1 MAVEITLDQI
11 KEFAKNSDRKKNI
24 LETNPG
30 DKTKVVRPKTQ
41 GDAILD
47 FFRSDLNTLGISIA
61 FDVVNKQRKEKGLEP
76 ITTDDLDKDE
86 TTAGREI
93 QSAVVGA
100 GANILEGLANLITI
114 PVDYAFDTSFTKSL
128 GDVTRKFVA
137 DHGDP
142 KTLTG
147 DIARLGI
154 QYGLPSTVTLKLVN
168 QIPKLGNV
176 RKSYT
181 GFRQSLSKIENKF
194 FRRSAKLG
202 TSIARRSGQG
212 GLSLG
217 ATEALVAEP
226 GRGTFFYQP
235 VSEEGKT
242 GRDLA
247 AARFINKLK
256 FGAEGATF
264 GVGFAL
270 AGKALPI
277 GAKYGLYKPGA
288 FALGIGAKVLDKA
301 VVRPA
306 SYLGARVPGVQI
318 PFQLAQKGGE
328 LLTKEIGTRL
338 VLPLV
343 GSTVKGAWTSKLPD
357 FAKWRTFSTES
368 VKPLEASLKRLDN
381 KLAVIR
387 SMGKETGVQYSLNTA
402 ARQEIKRA
410 ARRTEKLLESIEKRS
425 YNLAKSFEGRY
436 NKGIQN
442 SPASQDYYLD
452 GVLEFLKGQKTL
464 AALPKDLRVTA
475 KALKTDMDSIRKT
488 FGDLLPSGDLRDAVL
503 KNVKGY
509 MRKSFAIFEN
519 PGYAVS
525 ETSPLFKKAKQF
537 ALNLI
542 NGKGGAV
549 LRVQAKKVYEGSGVS
564 KGRARELQAEEMVR
578 EILRLGKVD
587 MYDPIKNLNE
597 IGKLIR
603 MKDFIATGDELPTV
617 IKNLL
622 GQQNNLKSQVM
633 TTVSSMVTQSTNKLL
648 FDKLAGALQKSG
660 ILFRTEEAAKRAG
673 IMNPVKVSSAQG
685 LGAMKSLLTDIK
697 KPLYGAPD
705 LVQAI
710 TTSKGPLDAWIQNG
724 VYKNLLQLKT
734 GVQYGK
740 TVLSPETQVRNFYSA
755 MMFPLARGVLGG
767 RSSATDAIA
776 MVADDI
782 FNAGKGNAQAE
793 LRLLNNIDEA
803 IKYGVYDE
811 NIVASELAAVLREVR
826 NGKIASVEGLAKFL
840 EKNTL
845 TEKAARLYAGG
856 DNVWKWFTYNWYK
869 SFTKDLFKGNV
880 ENARKWFREVAGREL
895 QKTTLTGQKVDI
907 DEAIRQAAS
916 WYTRNTLPTY
926 SKVPLAIQALRRT
939 PFGNFVS
946 FPAEMLRTTFN
957 NLAISVKEAGSSNTQ
972 LREMGLRGLIGLYT
986 VLGGVSLA
994 AKSLY
999 GSITGLGDDE
1009 MNLYKQYFAPE
1020 YQFNSNILALTKP
1033 ENGKFKVV
1041 NLSDFI
1047 PQSVVI
1053 EPIEAIF
1060 AKLREQKSLGDK
1072 DMIEVF
1078 FGKNGPVR
1086 TFFESYVSTPIGFEP
1101 FIDVARGETDT
1112 RKKIWSESDP
1122 TFGLDGSKFSKSFAH
1137 ILRVLEP
1144 GIITSSRKFKDAILK
1159 QPTPTGVVRETSD
1172 VIIGAGTGLKP
1183 YNVDIL
1189 ESLDYKISEFTR
1201 IRSDVFKAE
1210 DFYKFTDIRRRG
1222 GQVIVDEFIDIQR
1235 EAFRLQKDIYNA
1247 IQAAKEFGLSDRDIK
1262 KLFKARKGISSKTVR
1277 NIMKGKFTPVTFSE
1291 TRFEKKIDTLKKREK
1306 EQGFD
1311 YDLSKRFIFPKRKLK
1326 RVIRRLNRDSLEKDF
1341 FYDRPKRTDLR
1352 GDVPVITP
1360 NLGIASFKRPEI
1372 KTPPLPKQPTPVVQQ
1387 ITSPV
1392 LNTGLTATETAL
1404 LSPDEQA
1411 IRLKQKGIA

>member
-1 MAVEITLDQI
+1 MAVEITLEQV
-11 KEFAKNSDRKKNI
+11 KEFAKNSDRRKNI

-30 DKTKVVRPKTQ
+30 DKVKVVKPKTQ
-41 GDAILD
+41 GDAILESL
-47 FFRSDLNTLGISIA
+47 RLNPMTFGAA
-61 FDVVNKQRKEKGLEP
+61 FAIDKTNKERKELGLEP
-76 ITTDDLDKDE
+76 VTQDDLKKDE
-86 TTAGREI
+86 TTAGREFQAAI
-93 QSAVVGA
+93 AGA
-100 GANILEGLANLITI
+100 GANILEGVSNLLTI
-114 PVDYAFDTSFTKSL
+114 PVDYAFDTSFTKDL
-128 GDVTRKFVA
+128 NDVTRKFVE
-137 DHGDP
+137 DHGSP

-147 DIARLGI
+147 DIGRIAV

-168 QIPKLGNV
+168 QIPKLGNI

-181 GFRQSLSKIENKF
+181 GFRKTLSNIENKF
-194 FRRSAKLG
+194 LRRSAKLG

-212 GLSLG
+212 GLALG
-217 ATEALVAEP
+217 ATDALVAEP
-226 GRGTFFYQP
+226 DRKTLFYQP

-247 AARFINKLK
+247 AARFINKIK
-256 FGAEGATF
+256 FGQEGATF

-288 FALGIGAKVLDKA
+288 FALGIGSKALNA
-301 VVRPA
+301 VVTPVSKVA
-306 SYLGARVPGVQI
+306 ARIPGIQV
-318 PFQLAQKGGE
+318 PFQLANRGGE
-328 LLTKEIGTRL
+328 LLVKELGTRV
-338 VLPLV
+338 VLPAF
-343 GSTVKGAWTSKLPD
+343 GTGVKAAWTAKLPD
-357 FAKWRTFSTES
+357 FAKWRTFSVES
-368 VKPLEASLKRLDN
+368 VKPLESSLKKLDN
-381 KLAVIR
+381 KLAVLR
-387 SMGKETGVQYSLNTA
+387 SMGEQTGVQYSLNTA

-442 SPASQDYYLD
+442 SPASQEYYLD
-452 GVLEFLKGQKTL
+452 NVLQYLRNQKTL
-464 AALPKDLRVTA
+464 KALPDELRITS
-475 KALKTDMDSIRKT
+475 KALKKDLDKIRQT
-488 FGDLLPSGDLRDAVL
+488 FGDLLPSGDLKEAVL

-519 PGYAVS
+519 PGYAVPENS
-525 ETSPLFKKAKQF
+525 ALFKKAKQF

-564 KGRARELQAEEMVR
+564 QGKARELQAEEMVR

-597 IGKLIR
+597 IGKFIR

-622 GQQNNLKSQVM
+622 GQETNLKSQVM

-648 FDKLAGALQKSG
+648 FDKLAKALQQSG
-660 ILFRTEEAAKRAG
+660 ILFRSEEAAKRAG
-673 IMNPVKVSSAQG
+673 IMNPVKVGKAQG

-697 KPLYGAPD
+697 KPYYGASD

-755 MMFPLARGVLGG
+755 MLFPLARGVIGG
-767 RSSATDAIA
+767 RASATDAIA

-793 LRLLNNIDEA
+793 LKLLDNINEG
-803 IKYGVYDE
+803 IKYGVLDE
-811 NIVASELAAVLREVR
+811 NIVASELQAVLREVR
-826 NGKIASVEGLAKFL
+826 NGKIATVEGLAKFL
-840 EKNTL
+840 EKNPF

-869 SFTKDLFKGNV
+869 SFTRDLFKGNV
-880 ENARKWFREVAGREL
+880 ENARKWFKEIAGREL
-895 QKTTLTGQKVDI
+895 QQTTLTGQKVDI
-907 DEAIRQAAS
+907 EEAIKQAAS
-916 WYTRNTLPTY
+916 WYTRNTVPTY

-957 NLAISVKEAGSSNTQ
+957 NLTISTKEAASSNPQ
-972 LREMGLRGLIGLYT
+972 LREMGIRGLIGLYT
-986 VLGGVSLA
+986 TLGGISLA
-994 AKSLY
+994 AKGLY
-999 GSITGLGDDE
+999 GAVTGLGDDE
-1009 MNLYKQYFAPE
+1009 MNLYKQYFAPD
-1020 YQFNSNILALTKP
+1020 YQKNSNILPLTKP
-1033 ENGKFKVV
+1033 DDGKFKVV

-1060 AKLREQKSLGDK
+1060 AKLRQQKSLGDV
-1072 DMIEVF
+1072 DMLEVF
-1078 FGKNGPVR
+1078 FGPQGPVR

-1101 FIDVARGETDT
+1101 FIDVARGQTDT
-1112 RKKIWSESDP
+1112 GKKIWSDTDTLQEK
-1122 TFGLDGSKFSKSFAH
+1122 GEKSLVH
-1137 ILRVLEP
+1137 ILKVLEP
-1144 GIITSSRKFKDAILK
+1144 GIITSSRKFADAIRK
-1159 QPTPTGVVRETSD
+1159 QPTPTGVVRETGD
-1172 VIIGAGTGLKP
+1172 VVIGASTGLKP
-1183 YNVDIL
+1183 YNVDIS
-1189 ESLDYKISEFTR
+1189 EALDYKISEFTR
-1201 IRSDVFKAE
+1201 IRSDVYKAE
-1210 DFYKFTDIRRRG
+1210 QFYKFNDLRRRG
-1222 GQVIVDEFIDIQR
+1222 GDVIVEEFVNIQR

-1247 IQAAKEFGLSDRDIK
+1247 LQAAKEFGLSDRDIK
-1262 KLFKARKGISSKTVR
+1262 KLFKARKGISSKTIR
-1277 NIMKGKFTPVTFSE
+1277 NIMRGKFTPVTFSE
-1291 TRFEKKIDTLKKREK
+1291 TRFEKKIDTLRKREK
-1306 EQGFD
+1306 EQDFD
-1311 YDLSKRFIFPKRKLK
+1311 YDLPKSFIFPKNKMK
-1326 RVIRRLNRDSLEKDF
+1326 RVIRRLNKDDLEKEF
-1341 FYDRPKRTDLR
+1341 YYDRPKDTDLR
-1352 GDVPVITP
+1352 GDIPVVTP
-1360 NLGIASFKRPEI
+1360 NIGVASAPRPEI
-1372 KTPPLPKQPTPVVQQ
+1372 KTPPLPPQPAPVAPQTVANVVPQ
-1387 ITSPV
+1387 
-1392 LNTGLTATETAL
+1392 TGLTATETAL

-1411 IRLKQKGIA
+1411 IRLKQRGIA

>member
-1 MAVEITLDQI
+1 MAVEITLEQV
-11 KEFAKNSDRKKNI
+11 KEFAKNSDRRKNI

-30 DKTKVVRPKTQ
+30 DKVKVVKPKTQ
-41 GDAILD
+41 GDAILESL
-47 FFRSDLNTLGISIA
+47 RLNPMTFGAA
-61 FDVVNKQRKEKGLEP
+61 FAIDKTNKERKELGLEP
-76 ITTDDLDKDE
+76 VTQDDLKKDE
-86 TTAGREI
+86 TTAGREFQAAI
-93 QSAVVGA
+93 AGA
-100 GANILEGLANLITI
+100 GANILEGVSNLLTI
-114 PVDYAFDTSFTKSL
+114 PVDYAFDTSFTKDL
-128 GDVTRKFVA
+128 NDVTRKFVE
-137 DHGDP
+137 DHGSP

-147 DIARLGI
+147 DIGRIAV

-168 QIPKLGNV
+168 QIPKLGNI

-181 GFRQSLSKIENKF
+181 GFRKTLSNIENKF
-194 FRRSAKLG
+194 LRRSAKLG

-212 GLSLG
+212 GLALG
-217 ATEALVAEP
+217 ATDALVAEP
-226 GRGTFFYQP
+226 DRKTLFYQP

-247 AARFINKLK
+247 AARFINKIK
-256 FGAEGATF
+256 FGQEGATF

-288 FALGIGAKVLDKA
+288 FALGIGSKALNA
-301 VVRPA
+301 VVTPVSKVA
-306 SYLGARVPGVQI
+306 ARIPGIQV
-318 PFQLAQKGGE
+318 PFQLANRGGE
-328 LLTKEIGTRL
+328 LLVKELGTRV
-338 VLPLV
+338 VLPAF
-343 GSTVKGAWTSKLPD
+343 GTGVKAAWTAKLPD
-357 FAKWRTFSTES
+357 FAKWRTFSVES
-368 VKPLEASLKRLDN
+368 VKPLESSLKKLDN
-381 KLAVIR
+381 KLAVLR
-387 SMGKETGVQYSLNTA
+387 SMGEQTGVQYSLNTA

-442 SPASQDYYLD
+442 SPASQEYYLD
-452 GVLEFLKGQKTL
+452 NVLQYLRNQKTL
-464 AALPKDLRVTA
+464 KALPDELRITS
-475 KALKTDMDSIRKT
+475 KALKKDLDKIRQT
-488 FGDLLPSGDLRDAVL
+488 FGDLLPSGDLKEAVL

-519 PGYAVS
+519 PGYAVPENS
-525 ETSPLFKKAKQF
+525 ALFKKAKQF

-564 KGRARELQAEEMVR
+564 QGKARELQAEEMVR

-597 IGKLIR
+597 IGKFIR

-622 GQQNNLKSQVM
+622 GQETNLKSQVM

-648 FDKLAGALQKSG
+648 FDKLAKALQQSG
-660 ILFRTEEAAKRAG
+660 ILFRSEEAAKRAG
-673 IMNPVKVSSAQG
+673 IMNPVKVGKAQG
-685 LGAMKSLLTDIK
+685 LGAMKSLLTDVK
-697 KPLYGAPD
+697 KPYYGASD

-755 MMFPLARGVLGG
+755 MLFPLARGVIGG
-767 RSSATDAIA
+767 RASATDAIA

-793 LRLLNNIDEA
+793 LKLLDNINEG
-803 IKYGVYDE
+803 IKYGVLDE
-811 NIVASELAAVLREVR
+811 NIVASELQAVLREVR
-826 NGKIASVEGLAKFL
+826 NGKIATVEGLAKFL
-840 EKNTL
+840 EKNPF

-869 SFTKDLFKGNV
+869 SFTRDLFKGNV
-880 ENARKWFREVAGREL
+880 ENARKWFKEIAGREL
-895 QKTTLTGQKVDI
+895 QQTTLTGQKVDI
-907 DEAIRQAAS
+907 EEAIKQAAS
-916 WYTRNTLPTY
+916 WYTRNTVPTY

-957 NLAISVKEAGSSNTQ
+957 NLTISTKEAASSNPQ
-972 LREMGLRGLIGLYT
+972 LREMGIRGLIGLYT
-986 VLGGVSLA
+986 TLGGISLA
-994 AKSLY
+994 AKGLY
-999 GSITGLGDDE
+999 GAVTGLGDDE
-1009 MNLYKQYFAPE
+1009 MNLYKQYFAPD
-1020 YQFNSNILALTKP
+1020 YQKNSNILPLTKP
-1033 ENGKFKVV
+1033 DDGKFKVV

-1060 AKLREQKSLGDK
+1060 AKLRQQKSLGDV
-1072 DMIEVF
+1072 DMLEVF
-1078 FGKNGPVR
+1078 FGPQGPVR

-1101 FIDVARGETDT
+1101 FIDVARGQTDT
-1112 RKKIWSESDP
+1112 GKKIWSDTDTLQEK
-1122 TFGLDGSKFSKSFAH
+1122 GEKSLVH
-1137 ILRVLEP
+1137 ILKVLEP
-1144 GIITSSRKFKDAILK
+1144 GIITSSRKFADAIRK
-1159 QPTPTGVVRETSD
+1159 QPTPTGVVRETGD
-1172 VIIGAGTGLKP
+1172 VVIGASTGLKP
-1183 YNVDIL
+1183 YNVDIS
-1189 ESLDYKISEFTR
+1189 EALDYKISEFTR
-1201 IRSDVFKAE
+1201 IRSDVYKAE
-1210 DFYKFTDIRRRG
+1210 QFYKFNDLRRRG
-1222 GQVIVDEFIDIQR
+1222 GDVIVEEFVNIQR

-1262 KLFKARKGISSKTVR
+1262 KLFKARKGISSKTIR
-1277 NIMKGKFTPVTFSE
+1277 NIMRGKFTPVTFSE
-1291 TRFEKKIDTLKKREK
+1291 TRFEKKIDTLRKREK
-1306 EQGFD
+1306 EQDFD
-1311 YDLSKRFIFPKRKLK
+1311 YDLPKSFIFPKNKMK
-1326 RVIRRLNRDSLEKDF
+1326 RVIRRLNKDDLEKEF
-1341 FYDRPKRTDLR
+1341 YYDRPKDTDLR
-1352 GDVPVITP
+1352 GDIPVVTP
-1360 NLGIASFKRPEI
+1360 NIGVASAPRPEI
-1372 KTPPLPKQPTPVVQQ
+1372 KTPPLPPQPAPVAPQTVANVVPQ
-1387 ITSPV
+1387 
-1392 LNTGLTATETAL
+1392 TGLTATETAL

-1411 IRLKQKGIA
+1411 IRLKQRGIA

>member
-1 MAVEITLDQI
+1 MADPFQITLPQLKKFTKDQDT
-11 KEFAKNSDRKKNI
+11 KNNV

-30 DKTKVVRPKTQ
+30 DKVKVVKPKT
-41 GDAILD
+41 
-47 FFRSDLNTLGISIA
+47 TLGGFIESLRNDPKSLGAA
-61 FDVVNKQRKEKGLEP
+61 FALDYINKDRKKKGLDPLFEE
-76 ITTDDLDKDE
+76 DLKKDE
-86 TTAGREI
+86 TTAGKEF
-93 QSAVVGA
+93 QSAIAGA
-100 GANILEGLANLITI
+100 GANIFEGLANLLTI
-114 PVDYAFDTSFTKSL
+114 PVDYAFDTSFTRKL
-128 GDVTRKFVA
+128 NDVAREFVTE
-137 DHGDP
+137 HGSP

-147 DIARLGI
+147 DIARLGV
-154 QYGLPSTVTLKLVN
+154 QYGIPGTLTLKLVN
-168 QIPKLGNV
+168 QIPKLGNI

-181 GFRQSLSKIENKF
+181 GFRKTLSNIENKF
-194 FRRSAKLG
+194 LRRSAKLG

-217 ATEALVAEP
+217 AAEALVAEP
-226 GRGTFFYQP
+226 DRPTFFYEP

-247 AARFINKLK
+247 AARFINKVK
-256 FGAEGATF
+256 FGQEGATF
-264 GVGFAL
+264 GIGFAF

-288 FALGIGAKVLDKA
+288 FALGIGAKAVDK
-301 VVRPA
+301 VVTPVSRVA
-306 SYLGARVPGVQI
+306 ARIPGIQV
-318 PFQLAQKGGE
+318 PFQLANRGGE
-328 LLTKEIGTRL
+328 LLVKELGTRV
-338 VLPLV
+338 VLPAF
-343 GSTVKGAWTSKLPD
+343 GQTVKGAWTAKLPD

-381 KLAVIR
+381 KLAYLR
-387 SMGKETGVQYSLNTA
+387 SMGPQTGQQYALTTA
-402 ARQEIKRA
+402 ARQEIKKS

-425 YNLAKSFEGRY
+425 YALAKSFEGRY
-436 NKGIQN
+436 NKGVHN

-475 KALKTDMDSIRKT
+475 NALKKDMDTIRKT
-488 FGDLLPSGDLRDAVL
+488 FGDLLPSGDLKDAVL

-525 ETSPLFKKAKQF
+525 ETSPLFKKAQQF
-537 ALNLI
+537 ALNLV

-549 LRVQAKKVYEGSGVS
+549 YRVQAKKVYGGPGVS
-564 KGRARELQAEEMVR
+564 QGRARELQAQEMVR

-597 IGKLIR
+597 IGKVIR
-603 MKDFIATGDELPTV
+603 MKDFIATGEELPTV

-622 GQQNNLKSQVM
+622 GQQNNLRSQVM
-633 TTVSSMVTQSTNKLL
+633 TTISSMSTQTTNKLL
-648 FDKLAGALQKSG
+648 FDRLAKVLTKNG
-660 ILFRTEEAAKRAG
+660 ILFRTEEAAKKAG
-673 IMNPVKVSSAQG
+673 IMNPVRISGAQG
-685 LGAMKSLLTDIK
+685 LGAMKTLLTDIK
-697 KPLYGAPD
+697 KPLYGASD
-705 LVQAI
+705 LVEAI
-710 TTSKGPLDAWIQNG
+710 TSSKGPLDAWLTNG

-767 RSSATDAIA
+767 RASATDAIA

-782 FNAGKGNAQAE
+782 FNAGKGNAKAE
-793 LRLLNNIDEA
+793 LRLLENIDEA

-826 NGKIASVEGLAKFL
+826 NGKIATVEGLAKFL
-840 EKNTL
+840 EKNPF

-869 SFTKDLFKGNV
+869 SFTKDLFKGDV
-880 ENARKWFREVAGREL
+880 ANARKWFREIAGREML
-895 QKTTLTGQKVDI
+895 DTTLTGGKVDI

-926 SKVPLAIQALRRT
+926 SKVPIAIQALRRT

-957 NLAISVKEAGSSNTQ
+957 NMTISMKEAGSTNPE
-972 LREMGLRGLIGLYT
+972 LRSMGLRGLLGLYT
-986 VLGGVSLA
+986 VLGGASMA
-994 AKSLY
+994 IKGLY
-999 GSITGLGDDE
+999 GAVTGIGDEE
-1009 MNLYKQYFAPE
+1009 MNLFKRYFAPE
-1020 YQFNSNILALTKP
+1020 YQANSNMLALTKP
-1033 ENGKFKVV
+1033 DKGKFKVV
-1041 NLSDFI
+1041 DLSDFI

-1053 EPIEAIF
+1053 EPIEAVF
-1060 AKLREQKSLGDK
+1060 TKLREQKALGDS
-1072 DMIEVF
+1072 DMLEVF

-1086 TFFESYVSTPIGFEP
+1086 TFFESYLTTPIGFEP
-1101 FIDVARGETDT
+1101 FIDVVRGETDT
-1112 RKKIWSESDP
+1112 RKKIWSKTDTLYEK
-1122 TFGLDGSKFSKSFAH
+1122 GEKSLMH
-1137 ILRVLEP
+1137 VLNVLEP
-1144 GIITSSRKFKDAILK
+1144 GIVTSSQKLFNAITK
-1159 QPTPTGVVRETSD
+1159 QPTPTGVIRETGD

-1183 YNVDIL
+1183 YNVDIK
-1189 ESLDYKISEFTR
+1189 ESLDYKISEFTK
-1201 IRSDVFKAE
+1201 IRSDVFRAE
-1210 DFYKFTDIRRRG
+1210 NFYKFDDIRARG

-1262 KLFKARKGISSKTVR
+1262 KIFKARKGISSKTIR
-1277 NIMKGKFTPVTFSE
+1277 NIMNGKFTPVNFSE
-1291 TRFEKKIDTLKKREK
+1291 ERFKKKLDIIKKREK
-1306 EQGFD
+1306 ELDFD
-1311 YDLSKRFIFPKRKLK
+1311 YNLDKRFVFPKSKMKRVIRKLK
-1326 RVIRRLNRDSLEKDF
+1326 RDSLDRPF
-1341 FYDRPKRTDLR
+1341 YYDRPKDDKRSSLPLVTP
-1352 GDVPVITP
+1352 GPDVG
-1360 NLGIASFKRPEI
+1360 LASLSVPPI
-1372 KTPPLPKQPTPVVQQ
+1372 KTPPLPKQPTPVMQQ
-1387 ITSPV
+1387 TATNIIPD
-1392 LNTGLTATETAL
+1392 TGLTVTETAL

-1411 IRLKQKGIA
+1411 IRLKQRGIG

>member
-1 MAVEITLDQI
+1 MAIDISLEQFTQVV
-11 KEFAKNSDRKKNI
+11 KENDERNNV

-30 DKTKVVRPKTQ
+30 DKVKVVRPKTE
-41 GDAILD
+41 GDAIID
-47 FFRSDLNTLGISIA
+47 FFRGDLNTLGISMA
-61 FDVVNKQRKEKGLEP
+61 FDIINKQRKDKGLEP
-76 ITTDDLDKDE
+76 LTTDDLDKDE

-93 QSAVVGA
+93 QSAIVGA
-100 GANILEGLANLITI
+100 STNILEGISNLVTI
-114 PVDYAFDTSFTKSL
+114 PVDYAFDTNFTQNL
-128 GDVTRKFVA
+128 GKVSRDFVEN
-137 DHGDP
+137 HGSP

-154 QYGLPSTVTLKLVN
+154 QYGVPSTITLKLVN
-168 QIPKLGNV
+168 QIPKLGNL
-176 RKSYT
+176 RKTYQ
-181 GFRQSLSKIENKF
+181 GFRKTLSSIENKF
-194 FRRSAKLG
+194 LRRSAKLG

-217 ATEALVAEP
+217 AAEALVAEP
-226 GRGTFFYQP
+226 GRPTFFYEP

-256 FGAEGATF
+256 YGAEGITIGA
-264 GVGFAL
+264 GFAL

-288 FALGIGAKVLDKA
+288 FTLGIGAKA
-301 VVRPA
+301 VNAVITPVSKVA
-306 SYLGARVPGVQI
+306 ARVPGIEV
-318 PFQLAQKGGE
+318 PFKLANRGGE
-328 LLTKEIGTRL
+328 LLVKELGTRI
-338 VLPLV
+338 VLPFFRQ
-343 GSTVKGAWTSKLPD
+343 TVKGVWSAKLPD

-368 VKPLEASLKRLDN
+368 VDPLKASLKRLDN
-381 KLAVIR
+381 KLAYLR
-387 SMGKETGVQYSLNTA
+387 SMGPQTGVQYSLNTA

-425 YNLAKSFEGRY
+425 YSLAKAFEGRY

-452 GVLEFLKGQKTL
+452 GVLQYLKNQKTL
-464 AALPKDLRVTA
+464 QALPKELRITA
-475 KALKTDMDSIRKT
+475 QALKKDMDDIRKT
-488 FGDLLPSGDLRDAVL
+488 FGNLLPSGDLRSAVL

-525 ETSPLFKKAKQF
+525 ENSALFKKAKQF

-542 NGKGGAV
+542 NGKGGAA
-549 LRVQAKKVYEGSGVS
+549 LRVQAKKVYQSAGVS
-564 KGRARELQAEEMVR
+564 QGRARELQAEEMVR

-648 FDKLAGALQKSG
+648 FDKLAGALQKAD
-660 ILFRTEEAAKRAG
+660 ILFKTEEAAKRAG
-673 IMNPVKVSSAQG
+673 ILNPVKVGKAQG

-697 KPLYGAPD
+697 RPLYGASD
-705 LVQAI
+705 LVEAI

-767 RSSATDAIA
+767 RASATDAIA

-793 LRLLNNIDEA
+793 LRLLDNINEG
-803 IKYGVYDE
+803 IKYGVLDE

-826 NGKIASVEGLAKFL
+826 NGKIATVEGLAKFL
-840 EKNTL
+840 EKNPF

-869 SFTKDLFKGNV
+869 SFTKDLFKGNI
-880 ENARKWFREVAGREL
+880 ETARKWFKEIAGREL

-916 WYTRNTLPTY
+916 WYTRNTVPTY
-926 SKVPLAIQALRRT
+926 SKVPIAIQALRRT

-957 NLAISVKEAGSSNTQ
+957 NLTISAREAASDNPE
-972 LREMGLRGLIGLYT
+972 LRSMGIRGLIGLYT
-986 VLGGVSLA
+986 TLGGVSLA
-994 AKSLY
+994 AKGLY
-999 GSITGLGDDE
+999 GAVTGLGDDE
-1009 MNLYKQYFAPE
+1009 MNLYKQFFAPE
-1020 YQFNSNILALTKP
+1020 YQANSNLLALTKA
-1033 ENGKFKVV
+1033 EDGKFKVV

-1060 AKLREQKSLGDK
+1060 TKLREQKSLGDS
-1072 DMIEVF
+1072 DMLEIF
-1078 FGKNGPVR
+1078 FGKNGPVQ
-1086 TFFESYVSTPIGFEP
+1086 TFFESYLTTPIGFEP
-1101 FIDVARGETDT
+1101 FIDVARGRTDT
-1112 RKKIWSESDP
+1112 GKKIWSESDP

-1144 GIITSSRKFKDAILK
+1144 GIVTSSRKFKDAIIK
-1159 QPTPTGVVRETSD
+1159 QPTPTGVVRETTD

-1183 YNVDIL
+1183 YNVDIS
-1189 ESLDYKISEFTR
+1189 EALDYKISEFTR
-1201 IRSDVFKAE
+1201 IRSNVFKAE
-1210 DFYKFTDIRRRG
+1210 DFYKFTDLRARG
-1222 GQVIVDEFIDIQR
+1222 GQVIVDEFINIQR

-1262 KLFKARKGISSKTVR
+1262 KLFKARKGISSKTIR
-1277 NIMKGKFTPVTFSE
+1277 NIMNGKFTPVTFSE
-1291 TRFEKKIDTLKKREK
+1291 ERFKKKIETLRKREK
-1306 EQGFD
+1306 EQDFEYGLD
-1311 YDLSKRFIFPKRKLK
+1311 KRFIFPERDMKK
-1326 RVIRRLNRDSLEKDF
+1326 VIRTLKRDSLEDT
-1341 FYDRPKRTDLR
+1341 FYYDKPKEPVIKEDLR
-1352 GDVPVITP
+1352 GSVPVEASEV
-1360 NLGIASFKRPEI
+1360 GIASI

-1387 ITSPV
+1387 ASTQPV

>member
-1 MAVEITLDQI
+1 MADPFKLTIPDLEESFKKVDT
-11 KEFAKNSDRKKNI
+11 RKNI

-30 DKTKVVRPKTQ
+30 DKTKIVKPKTKA
-41 GDAILD
+41 GAFVESLRNDPKSFGAAFALD
-47 FFRSDLNTLGISIA
+47 Y
-61 FDVVNKQRKEKGLEP
+61 VNKERKKKGLEP
-76 ITTDDLDKDE
+76 LFEEDIKKDE
-86 TTAGREI
+86 TTAGKEFQAALI
-93 QSAVVGA
+93 GA
-100 GANILEGLANLITI
+100 SANIGEGVANLITI
-114 PVDYAFDTSFTKSL
+114 PVDYAFDTSFTKDLST
-128 GDVTRKFVA
+128 VTRKFVQE
-137 DHGDP
+137 HGSP

-147 DIARLGI
+147 DIVRLGT
-154 QYGLPSTVTLKLVN
+154 QYGIPSTITLKLVN
-168 QIPKLGNV
+168 QIPKLGNM
-176 RKSYT
+176 RKLYT
-181 GFRQSLSKIENKF
+181 GFRKTLSNIENKF
-194 FRRSAKLG
+194 LRRSAKLG

-217 ATEALVAEP
+217 AAEALVAEP
-226 GRGTFFYQP
+226 GRETFFYEP

-256 FGAEGATF
+256 FGAEGTTF
-264 GVGFAL
+264 GVGFAF

-288 FALGIGAKVLDKA
+288 FALGIGSKVADK
-301 VVRPA
+301 VVFKPV
-306 SYLGARVPGVQI
+306 SYLTARVPGVQI
-318 PFQLAQKGGE
+318 PFQVINKGGE
-328 LLTKEIGTRL
+328 FVVKELGTRV
-338 VLPLV
+338 VLPAFGQTL
-343 GSTVKGAWTSKLPD
+343 KGAWTAKLPD

-368 VKPLEASLKRLDN
+368 IKPLEVSLKKLDN
-381 KLAVIR
+381 KLAYLR
-387 SMGKETGVQYSLNTA
+387 SMGPQTGQQYSLTTA

-436 NKGIQN
+436 NKGVHN

-475 KALKTDMDSIRKT
+475 NALKKDMDTIRKT
-488 FGDLLPSGDLRDAVL
+488 FGDLLPAGDLRNAVL

-525 ETSPLFKKAKQF
+525 ETSPLFKKAQQF

-549 LRVQAKKVYEGSGVS
+549 YRVQAKKVYGGPGVS
-564 KGRARELQAEEMVR
+564 VGRARELQAQEMVR

-597 IGKLIR
+597 IGKVIR
-603 MKDFIATGDELPTV
+603 MKDFIATGEELPTV

-622 GQQNNLKSQVM
+622 GQQNNLRSQVM
-633 TTVSSMVTQSTNKLL
+633 TTISSMSTQTTNKLL
-648 FDKLAGALQKSG
+648 FDRLAKVLTNER
-660 ILFRTEEAAKRAG
+660 ILFKTEEAAKRAG
-673 IMNPVKVSSAQG
+673 IMNPVKVSGAQG
-685 LGAMKSLLTDIK
+685 LGAMKSLLTDVK
-697 KPLYGAPD
+697 KPLYGAAD
-705 LVQAI
+705 LVEAI
-710 TTSKGPLDAWIQNG
+710 TTSKGPLDAWLTNG

-767 RSSATDAIA
+767 RASATDAIA

-782 FNAGKGNAQAE
+782 FNAGKGDAKAE
-793 LRLLNNIDEA
+793 LRLLANIDEA

-826 NGKIASVEGLAKFL
+826 NGKIATVEGLAKFL
-840 EKNTL
+840 EKNPL

-869 SFTKDLFKGNV
+869 SFTKDLFKGDV
-880 ENARKWFREVAGREL
+880 ANARKWFKEIAGREML
-895 QKTTLTGQKVDI
+895 DTTLTGGKVDI

-926 SKVPLAIQALRRT
+926 SKVPIAIQALRRT

-957 NLAISVKEAGSSNTQ
+957 NMTISMKEAGSSNPQ
-972 LREMGLRGLIGLYT
+972 LRQMGIRGLLGLYT
-986 VLGGVSLA
+986 VLGGASMA
-994 AKSLY
+994 IKGLY
-999 GSITGLGDDE
+999 GAITGLGDEE
-1009 MNLYKQYFAPE
+1009 MNLFKQYFAPE
-1020 YQFNSNILALTKP
+1020 YQANSNMLALTKP
-1033 ENGKFKVV
+1033 DKGKFKVV
-1041 NLSDFI
+1041 DLSDFI

-1060 AKLREQKSLGDK
+1060 TKLREQKSLGDT
-1072 DMIEVF
+1072 DMLEVF

-1086 TFFESYVSTPIGFEP
+1086 TFFESYLTTPIGFEP

-1112 RKKIWSESDP
+1112 RKKIWSKTDTLYEK
-1122 TFGLDGSKFSKSFAH
+1122 GEKSLMH
-1137 ILRVLEP
+1137 VLNVLEP
-1144 GIITSSRKFKDAILK
+1144 GIVTSSQKLFNAITK
-1159 QPTPTGVVRETSD
+1159 QPTPTGVVRETGD
-1172 VIIGAGTGLKP
+1172 VIIGASTGLKP
-1183 YNVDIL
+1183 YNVDIR

-1201 IRSDVFKAE
+1201 IRSDVFRAE
-1210 DFYKFTDIRRRG
+1210 NFYKFDDIRARG
-1222 GQVIVDEFIDIQR
+1222 GQVIVDEFINIQR

-1247 IQAAKEFGLSDRDIK
+1247 VQAAKEFGLSDRDIK
-1262 KLFKARKGISSKTVR
+1262 KLFKARKGISSKTIR
-1277 NIMKGKFTPVTFSE
+1277 NIMNGKFTPVTFSE
-1291 TRFEKKIDTLKKREK
+1291 QRFEKKLDTIKKREK
-1306 EQGFD
+1306 EQGFT
-1311 YDLSKRFIFPKRKLK
+1311 YDLDKRFIFPKREMK
-1326 RVIRRLNRDSLEKDF
+1326 RVIRRLNRDKFDRPF
-1341 FYDRPKRTDLR
+1341 YYDRPVDKRSSLPRIESQDT
-1352 GDVPVITP
+1352 
-1360 NLGIASFKRPEI
+1360 GIASLRPTPPI
-1372 KTPPLPKQPTPVVQQ
+1372 QTPPLPKQPAPVVQQ
-1387 ITSPV
+1387 VQSNIIP
-1392 LNTGLTATETAL
+1392 NTGLTASETAL
-1404 LSPDEQA
+1404 LSPGEQA
-1411 IRLKQKGIA
+1411 IRLKQRGIG

>member
-1 MAVEITLDQI
+1 MAIDITLDQFEQAV
-11 KEFAKNSDRKKNI
+11 KENDTRKNI

-30 DKTKVVRPKTQ
+30 DRVRVVKPKTQ
-41 GDAILD
+41 GDALLD
-47 FFRSDLNTLGISIA
+47 SLRIDPKSFGFALALDMI
-61 FDVVNKQRKEKGLEP
+61 NKERKDDGLEP
-76 ITTDDLDKDE
+76 LYKEDLDKDE
-86 TTAGREI
+86 TTVGREFQAAI
-93 QSAVVGA
+93 SGA
-100 GANILEGLANLITI
+100 GANIAEGLANLITI

-128 GDVTRKFVA
+128 GDVTRKFVT
-137 DHGDP
+137 DHGSP

-147 DIARLGI
+147 DIARIGV
-154 QYGLPSTVTLKLVN
+154 QYGLPSTLTLKLVN
-168 QIPKLGNV
+168 QIPKLGNI

-181 GFRQSLSKIENKF
+181 AFRKSLSKIENKF

-212 GLSLG
+212 GLALG
-217 ATEALVAEP
+217 AADALVAEP
-226 GRGTFFYQP
+226 DRQTLFYEP
-235 VSEEGKT
+235 VSEAGKT

-288 FALGIGAKVLDKA
+288 FVLGLGAKA
-301 VVRPA
+301 ANTVVTPVSKVA
-306 SYLGARVPGVQI
+306 ARIPGIQVP
-318 PFQLAQKGGE
+318 FKLANRGGE
-328 LLTKEIGTRL
+328 LLVKELGTRI
-338 VLPLV
+338 VLPAFGQTL
-343 GSTVKGAWTSKLPD
+343 KGAWTAKLPD

-368 VKPLEASLKRLDN
+368 VKPLEASLKKLDN
-381 KLAVIR
+381 KLAVLR
-387 SMGKETGVQYSLNTA
+387 SMGQQTGVQYSLNTA

-475 KALKTDMDSIRKT
+475 QALKKDLDSIRKT

-503 KNVKGY
+503 KNIKGY

-549 LRVQAKKVYEGSGVS
+549 FRVEAKKVYGGPGVS
-564 KGRARELQAEEMVR
+564 QGRARELQAEEMVR
-578 EILRLGKVD
+578 QILRFGKVD

-597 IGKLIR
+597 IGKFIR

-648 FDKLAGALQKSG
+648 FDKLAKALQQSG

-673 IMNPVKVSSAQG
+673 ITNPVKVGKAQG

-697 KPLYGAPD
+697 RPYYGASD
-705 LVQAI
+705 LVEAI

-767 RSSATDAIA
+767 RASATDAIA

-793 LRLLNNIDEA
+793 LRLLDNINEG
-803 IKYGVYDE
+803 IKYGVLDE
-811 NIVASELAAVLREVR
+811 NIVASELQAVLREVR
-826 NGKIASVEGLAKFL
+826 NGAIESVEGLAKFL
-840 EKNTL
+840 EKNPF

-869 SFTKDLFKGNV
+869 SFTKDLFKGNI
-880 ENARKWFREVAGREL
+880 ENARKWFREIAGREL

-907 DEAIRQAAS
+907 NEAIRQAAS
-916 WYTRNTLPTY
+916 WYTRNTVPTY

-957 NLAISVKEAGSSNTQ
+957 NLAISAREAASDNPE
-972 LREMGLRGLIGLYT
+972 LRSMGIRGLIGLYT
-986 VLGGVSLA
+986 TLGGVSLA
-994 AKSLY
+994 AKGLY
-999 GSITGLGDDE
+999 GAVTGLGDDE

-1020 YQFNSNILALTKP
+1020 YQKNSNILALTKP
-1033 ENGKFKVV
+1033 DDGKFKVV

-1060 AKLREQKSLGDK
+1060 AKLRQQKSLGDV
-1072 DMIEVF
+1072 DMLEVF
-1078 FGKNGPVR
+1078 FGPQGPVR
-1086 TFFESYVSTPIGFEP
+1086 TFFESYITTPIGFEP
-1101 FIDVARGETDT
+1101 FIDVGRGRTDT
-1112 RKKIWSESDP
+1112 GKKIWSETD
-1122 TFGLDGSKFSKSFAH
+1122 TLQEKGEKSLAH
-1137 ILRVLEP
+1137 ILKTLEP
-1144 GIITSSRKFKDAILK
+1144 GIITSSRKFRDAILK

-1172 VIIGAGTGLKP
+1172 VVIGASTGLKP
-1183 YNVDIL
+1183 FNVDIT
-1189 ESLDYKISEFTR
+1189 EALDYKISEFTR
-1201 IRSDVFKAE
+1201 IRSNVFKAE
-1210 DFYKFTDIRRRG
+1210 EFYKFTDIRARG
-1222 GQVIVDEFIDIQR
+1222 GQVIVDEFINIQR

-1262 KLFKARKGISSKTVR
+1262 KLFKARKGISSKTIR
-1277 NIMKGKFTPVTFSE
+1277 NIMNGRFTPVTYSE
-1291 TRFEKKIDTLKKREK
+1291 ERFKKKIDTLRKREK
-1306 EQGFD
+1306 EQDFTYGLD
-1311 YDLSKRFIFPKRKLK
+1311 KRFIFPERDMK
-1326 RVIRRLNRDSLEKDF
+1326 RVIRQLKRDDLEGT
-1341 FYDRPKRTDLR
+1341 FYYDKPKEDLR
-1352 GDVPVITP
+1352 GSTPVKTPDV
-1360 NLGIASFKRPEI
+1360 GIASIKTPEI
-1372 KTPPLPKQPTPVVQQ
+1372 TTPPLPKQPQPVVQQ
-1387 ITSPV
+1387 TSAAPV

-1411 IRLKQKGIA
+1411 IRLKQRGIA